1 MYSILLYIPS
11 AKARPA
17 ARGRADFIFES
28 TNCQAIQH
36 KGGMVSV
43 MCSLGEGLCNQ
54 HHQPSKAHILLPCP
68 LQLYEMNYLHHL

>member
-43 MCSLGEGLCNQ
+43 MCSLGEGPPTIIRNELS
-54 HHQPSKAHILLPCP
+54 PTPIEA
-68 LQLYEMNYLHHL
+68 